1 MEKAIDKAIK
11 STKRI
16 VQKSRSMFTGAF
28 ALSTLALLGSA
39 QALGAGEVTFH
50 KDIEPILQRSC
61 QNCHRPGGAGPMSLV
76 TYEEVAPFAGLIEYK
91 TGLRDRAGA
100 MPPWY
105 MEKSIGIQRYK
116 NDILLNL

>member
-1 MEKAIDKAIK
+1 MEKAIK

-50 KDIEPILQRSC
+50 
-61 QNCHRPGGAGPMSLV
+61 
-76 TYEEVAPFAGLIEYK
+76 
-91 TGLRDRAGA
+91 
-100 MPPWY
+100 
-105 MEKSIGIQRYK
+105 
-116 NDILLNL
+116 

>member
-1 MEKAIDKAIK
+1 MEKAIK

-61 QNCHRPGGAGPMSLV
+61 QNCH
-76 TYEEVAPFAGLIEYK
+76 
-91 TGLRDRAGA
+91 
-100 MPPWY
+100 
-105 MEKSIGIQRYK
+105 
-116 NDILLNL
+116 